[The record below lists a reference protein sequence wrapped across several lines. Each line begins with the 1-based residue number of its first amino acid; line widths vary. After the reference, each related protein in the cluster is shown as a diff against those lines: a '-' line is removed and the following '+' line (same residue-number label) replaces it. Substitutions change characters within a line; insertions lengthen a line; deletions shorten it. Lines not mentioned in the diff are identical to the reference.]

1 MNTAPSIKAA
11 VYLRVSSEEQ
21 RERQTIETQ
30 REYAEGYCRLNRID
44 VYSWYADDGV
54 SGTVPLVRRPEGARL
69 LRDARSGKFGQV
81 LFFKL
86 DRLGRKTRV
95 VLDAF
100 EALDGMN
107 VLLRSMTE
115 PFDATTPSGRL
126 MFNTLANFG
135 SFERETFLERS
146 AAGANR
152 AAAEGRPLGGIA
164 LYGYRVVGSKEK
176 ARWEIDDTPIWCSKS
191 PADIARWMFN
201 LAGRERWSC
210 HQIAA
215 ELNRLRVPTAYER
228 DGRPTK
234 RGTYAMAWSGGSVRN
249 RLVNPCYR
257 GVFLWGRKRGQKS
270 GGVVTGTMP
279 RLVDDGIWYAAQ
291 ETMRSNR
298 KLPRS
303 GQRRSYLLRGVIRCG
318 ICGRNYCG
326 VPGREDVWWY
336 RCSAQIKHPTFES
349 RCASKG
355 IRSSWIEPV
364 VWQDIHEWL
373 RNPGDLLAELQG
385 MNEATVKR
393 ASDCGERAALEQVL
407 RDCAA
412 KRERVQRAYIAG
424 DMTDA
429 ERARYL
435 TDIEGERTA
444 ALEGLLRLDA
454 EAVLDEPQ
462 IGTDLLEELRLR
474 LDAGL
479 DLATQQQLV
488 RLLVRQIDV
497 ETTAGSDGK
506 KTGQLRVSYRFPAN
520 PVAVPTYSGIR
531 E

>member
-1 MNTAPSIKAA
+1 MTDQVALTAA

-44 VYSWYADDGV
+44 VYDWYADDGV

-69 LRDARSGKFGQV
+69 LRAARIGKFGQV

-115 PFDATTPSGRL
+115 PFDTTTPSGRL
-126 MFNTLANFG
+126 MFHTLANFA
-135 SFERETFLERS
+135 SFERETFLERV

-152 AAAEGRPLGGIA
+152 AAGEGRPLGGIV

-176 ARWEIDDTPIWCSKS
+176 ARWEIDDSPIWCGKS
-191 PADIARWMFN
+191 PADIARWMFE
-201 LAGRERWSC
+201 LAGVQRWSC
-210 HQIAA
+210 YQIAA
-215 ELNRLRVPTAYER
+215 ELNRLAIPTAYER

-234 RGTYAMAWSGGSVRN
+234 RGTYAMAWSAGSVRN

-257 GVFLWGRKRGQKS
+257 GVFRWGRKRSVKNGEM
-270 GGVVTGTMP
+270 VVGTMP
-279 RLVDDGIWYAAQ
+279 RLVSDELWEAAQ
-291 ETMRSNR
+291 ATMKLNR
-298 KLPRS
+298 HLPRS
-303 GQRRSYLLRGVIRCG
+303 GRRKSYLLRGIMKCKT
-318 ICGRNYCG
+318 CGRRYCG
-326 VPGREDVWWY
+326 APGRQDVWWY
-336 RCSAQIKHPTFES
+336 RCGADISTPPFEP
-349 RCASKG
+349 RCRSKS
-355 IRSSWIEPV
+355 IRSSWIEPM
-364 VWQDIHEWL
+364 VWADIEQWL
-373 RNPGDLLAELQG
+373 RNPGELLDCLETKVVAHAE
-385 MNEATVKR
+385 
-393 ASDCGERAALEQVL
+393 DPERATLDRVL
-407 RDCAA
+407 RDCIG

-435 TDIEGERTA
+435 VDIEGERTA
-444 ALEGLLRLDA
+444 AVEGLARLDA
-454 EAVLDEPQ
+454 QTADEPEVP
-462 IGTDLLEELRLR
+462 IDLLEDLRSR

-479 DLATQQQLV
+479 DIATQQQLV
-488 RLLVRQIDV
+488 QILVKAIDV
-497 ETTAGSDGK
+497 ETAFHPDGK
-506 KTGQLRVSYRFPAN
+506 KTAKLRVTYRFPAN

-531 E
+531 L